1 MKVWDDISQFPK
13 KGNAVVTAGTFD
25 GVHTGHR
32 RILSRLKECAREAAG
47 ETVLLTFHPHPRT
60 VLFPDD
66 NDLRLLSTPGERKEL
81 LEDIGLDHLII
92 IPFTKAFSRTSSLE
106 FVRNVLVKRIGT
118 KKLVIGFNHHF
129 GRNRE
134 GTFEHLREFGP
145 LYGFQVEEIPAFDV
159 ENVEVSSTKIRF
171 ALLSGD
177 IATATTYL
185 GYPYFLSGHVV
196 RGEQEGRKL
205 GFPTANLHISDQ
217 FKLIPAN
224 GVYEVTSVLDKK
236 AYRGMMNIGYRPTMG
251 GNELRLEVHLLDFD
265 GDLYGKTLKIAF
277 LRRLRDEIKF
287 SGPEALK
294 AQLLKDKKVI
304 LQG

>member
-1 MKVWDDISQFPK
+1 MRVWDDINQFPK

-32 RILSRLKECAREAAG
+32 RILSRLKECARETRG

-66 NDLRLLSTPGERKEL
+66 NDLRLLTTPGERKKL
-81 LEDIGLDHLII
+81 LEELGLDHLVI

-106 FVRNVLVKRIGT
+106 FVRNVLVNRIGT
-118 KKLVIGFNHHF
+118 QKLVIGFNHHF

-145 LYGFQVEEIPAFDV
+145 LYGFEVEEIPAFDV

-177 IATATTYL
+177 ISTANTYL
-185 GYPYFLSGHVV
+185 GYPYFLTGEVVSG
-196 RGEQEGRKL
+196 EKEGRKL
-205 GFPTANLHISDQ
+205 GFPTANLQINDP

-224 GVYEVTSVLDKK
+224 GVYEITSVIEGKQ
-236 AYRGMMNIGYRPTMG
+236 YRGMMNIGFRPTMG
-251 GNELRLEVHLLDFD
+251 GKELRQEAHLFDFN
-265 GDLYGKTLKIAF
+265 GDLYGRTLEISF
-277 LRRLRDEIKF
+277 HRRLRDEIKF
-287 SGPEALK
+287 SSPEELK
-294 AQLLKDKKVI
+294 AQLLKDKTNI